1 MKVTG
6 QQKEDSSF
14 KPFSITI
21 EFERPEE
28 ADGIFM
34 LMNDPVISEI
44 LIGACCKI
52 PTSKIRDAMKQGGYE
67 YNSSA
72 WHHYRNSRD
81 KVMKRERSVA
91 DWVF

>member
-6 QQKEDSSF
+6 QQKEDNSF

-21 EFERPEE
+21 EFERLEE

-44 LIGACCKI
+44 LIEASCNF

-67 YNSSA
+67 FKHKI
-72 WHHYRNSRD
+72 WHNYRKSRD
-81 KVMKRERSVA
+81 KVMNRK
-91 DWVF
+91 